1 MWIALSIEWS
11 FFKLPQKGIKNKGT
25 KDIDL
30 VRDKKLQ

>member
-1 MWIALSIEWS
+1 MWIALSTEWS
-11 FFKLPQKGIKNKGT
+11 FFKLPKKGIKKST